1 MLLINGCL
9 NKLSKSILISLLAMT
24 VLAGGCTSKYG
35 TQTTKVTHYPDCY
48 SPINELR
55 KNEFAVQKGVA
66 GGAVAGAALGALIG
80 YATTGKGSGALAG
93 AAVGG
98 VAGATAGGLYA
109 SSEKSGNDA
118 ARLAEYN
125 SRLEGGIQ
133 EVDKAT
139 AAAKLA
145 RQCYDRQ
152 FAVAASEFKAGH
164 ITREQFNS
172 RYQEVVSGMEE
183 AANILGMANKNS
195 ADVVASY
202 NKAIDEEA
210 QRQNV
215 PVASVR
221 SRSSAQRAS
230 VTRTSEGR
238 ELTRLADTTSNMQS
252 SVSAGKEEERLLRER
267 LAATHQQAKD
277 LMS

>member
-9 NKLSKSILISLLAMT
+9 SRFPKSFLISLLAMA

-80 YATTGKGSGALAG
+80 YVATGKGSGALAG

-145 RQCYDRQ
+145 RQCYERQ
-152 FAVAASEFKAGH
+152 FSVAASEFKAGH

-183 AANILGMANKNS
+183 AATILGMANKNS
-195 ADVVASY
+195 SDVVASY

-230 VTRTSEGR
+230 VTRTNEGR
-238 ELTRLADTTSNMQS
+238 ELTRLADTTSNMQR
-252 SVSAGKEEERLLRER
+252 SVSAGQEEERLLRER